1 MRGMILM
8 NDTNERNSSSITTEK
23 PGKRAAPII
32 QSIPDNLC
40 TLRKARNEEQRSVAA
55 KVGISA
61 SALSAYEKGQ
71 RAPSIDQ
78 AIRLADYYGVSLDD
92 LCGLSSGAP
101 AMPENATKADV
112 ARMVTALCECG
123 MLIELGPT
131 EKIVIKDCINNGS
144 KNTLMSFSNDENYHG
159 MLMMIGGEWVYS
171 FAEKYK
177 GLLKL
182 YYDGD
187 IDREVLQ
194 AWKEKKFAEYEG
206 DFALCEYEDP
216 FDM

>member
-1 MRGMILM
+1 MILM
-8 NDTNERNSSSITTEK
+8 NDTNEMNSSSITTEK

-40 TLRKARNEEQRSVAA
+40 ALRKARNEEQRSVAA

-101 AMPENATKADV
+101 AMPDNATKADV
-112 ARMVTALCECG
+112 ARMVTALCESG
-123 MLIELGPT
+123 MLIELDPID
-131 EKIVIKDCINNGS
+131 KIGIRNCINLHS
-144 KNTLMSFSNDENYHG
+144 KGLVSKWSGESTSVHG
-159 MLMMIGGEWVYS
+159 MLLAIGGSWLYK

-187 IDREVLQ
+187 IDKEVLQ

-206 DFALCEYEDP
+206 DFDL
-216 FDM
+216 

>member
-8 NDTNERNSSSITTEK
+8 NDTNEMNSSSITTEK

-40 TLRKARNEEQRSVAA
+40 ALRKARNEEQRSVAA

-71 RAPSIDQ
+71 RSPSIDQ

-112 ARMVTALCECG
+112 ARMVTALCESG
-123 MLIELGPT
+123 MLIELDPIDEIG
-131 EKIVIKDCINNGS
+131 IRNCINLHS
-144 KNTLMSFSNDENYHG
+144 KDLVSKLPSNSTSVHG
-159 MLMMIGGEWVYS
+159 MLLALGGSWLYK

-187 IDREVLQ
+187 IDKEVLQ

-206 DFALCEYEDP
+206 DFDL
-216 FDM
+216 

>member
-8 NDTNERNSSSITTEK
+8 NDTNEMNSSSITTEK

-40 TLRKARNEEQRSVAA
+40 ALRKARNEEQRSVAA

-71 RAPSIDQ
+71 RSPSIDQ

-112 ARMVTALCECG
+112 ARMVTALCESG
-123 MLIELGPT
+123 MLIELDPIDEIG
-131 EKIVIKDCINNGS
+131 IRNCINLHS
-144 KNTLMSFSNDENYHG
+144 KDLVSKLPSNSTSVHG
-159 MLMMIGGEWVYS
+159 MLLAIGGSWLYK

-187 IDREVLQ
+187 IDKEVLQ

-206 DFALCEYEDP
+206 DFDL
-216 FDM
+216 

>member
-8 NDTNERNSSSITTEK
+8 NDTNEMNSISITTEK

-40 TLRKARNEEQRSVAA
+40 ALRKARNEEQRSVAA

-112 ARMVTALCECG
+112 ARMVTALCESG
-123 MLIELGPT
+123 MLIELDPIDEIG
-131 EKIVIKDCINNGS
+131 IRNCINLHS
-144 KNTLMSFSNDENYHG
+144 KDLVSKLPSNSTSVHG
-159 MLMMIGGEWVYS
+159 MLLAIGGSWLYK

-187 IDREVLQ
+187 IDKEVLQ

-206 DFALCEYEDP
+206 DFDL
-216 FDM
+216 